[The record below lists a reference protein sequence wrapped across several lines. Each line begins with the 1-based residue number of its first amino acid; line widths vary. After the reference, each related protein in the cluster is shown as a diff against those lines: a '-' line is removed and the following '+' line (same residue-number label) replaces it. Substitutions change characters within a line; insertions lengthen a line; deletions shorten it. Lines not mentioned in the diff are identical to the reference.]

1 MRGIRNTFW
10 FDGSRNI
17 QLNMKTQVLLTGGC
31 ALGLIA
37 SGLEIWRRFG
47 YKKTEEWL
55 TDGLSAAVSKTIAAP
70 IGEPQSA

>member
-1 MRGIRNTFW
+1 
-10 FDGSRNI
+10 
-17 QLNMKTQVLLTGGC
+17 MKFQALLTGGC

-55 TDGLSAAVSKTIAAP
+55 ADGLSSAVSKTIAAP
-70 IGEPQSA
+70 IGKPRVTRGNSMI

>member
-1 MRGIRNTFW
+1 
-10 FDGSRNI
+10 
-17 QLNMKTQVLLTGGC
+17 MKTEVLLTGGC

-55 TDGLSAAVSKTIAAP
+55 ADGVSSAVAKTMSAP
-70 IGEPQSA
+70 IGKPRSADLIGCH